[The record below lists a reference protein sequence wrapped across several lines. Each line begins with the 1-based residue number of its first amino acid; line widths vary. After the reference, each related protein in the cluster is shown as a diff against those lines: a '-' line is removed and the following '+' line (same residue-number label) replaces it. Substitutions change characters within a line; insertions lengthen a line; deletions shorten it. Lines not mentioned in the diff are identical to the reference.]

1 MIKGIIYENRP
12 LIRIAVGSSLGI
24 QEIMALVDTGFTGE
38 LKLSQKSASE
48 LGLKI
53 THAEPVTLANEETIT
68 MQASLA
74 EVALEG
80 VKNTV
85 NVLIDAGLL
94 PIVGLGLLRR
104 FGYKKINFDFDY
116 NILTLER

>member
-85 NVLIDAGLL
+85 SVLIDAGLM
-94 PIVGLGLLRR
+94 PIIGIGLLRS

>member
-12 LIRIAVGSSLGI
+12 LIRIAVSSSLGV

-38 LKLSQKSASE
+38 LKLSQKIASE
-48 LGLKI
+48 LGLKV

-74 EVALEG
+74 EVAMEG
-80 VKNTV
+80 IKNTV

-94 PIVGLGLLRR
+94 PIVGLGLLRC
-104 FGYKKINFDFDY
+104 FGYKKLNFDFDY